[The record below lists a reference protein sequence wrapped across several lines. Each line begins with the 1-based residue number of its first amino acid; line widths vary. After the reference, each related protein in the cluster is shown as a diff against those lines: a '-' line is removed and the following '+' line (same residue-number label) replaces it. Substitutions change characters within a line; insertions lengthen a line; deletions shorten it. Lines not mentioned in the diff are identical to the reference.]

1 MQKDVRDQ
9 GEAPFFVRF
18 LEGQPYP
25 ETQSDLHAGKGGPPN
40 QTMKAPS
47 DNDEW

>member
-1 MQKDVRDQ
+1 MNK
-9 GEAPFFVRF
+9 PFFSRF
-18 LEGQPYP
+18 LENQKLDDKKS
-25 ETQSDLHAGKGGPPN
+25 EAVKGGRPD